1 MIRKV
6 FLYYVE
12 CCYLILCSVGFYY
25 LYRKIQQIKS
35 AIMNNEKMQEIVEK
49 SLISTSIKSISKS
62 KYINWCDQ
70 LCALVNLI
78 PYVGGAFA
86 TEIQSIKNSVAE
98 YKAYEFFR
106 KFTYFIYELEE
117 LTEAQRIEFV
127 ADIEK
132 AANDASGNIVIGLV
146 DRLDNINKEK
156 VLANL
161 VKAKVTYEI
170 SIEDFFRLSSMLER
184 IPYVDLVKLKL
195 YLTDYYDKD
204 GDSELLFATGVL
216 QQSVIDAND
225 DNKYVLS
232 KLGKKLL
239 KHGLGIEVSDKQP
252 KGTKVSN
259 LTWNEIDGIEPIAE
273 EKMNRV
279 IKEYDKKK
287 NYEESDSAMFNH
299 DVERGK

>member
-1 MIRKV
+1 
-6 FLYYVE
+6 
-12 CCYLILCSVGFYY
+12 
-25 LYRKIQQIKS
+25 
-35 AIMNNEKMQEIVEK
+35 MNNKEMREIVEK
-49 SLISTSIKSISKS
+49 SLISANIKSNPKN

-106 KFTYFIYELEE
+106 KFTCFIYELEE

-132 AANDASGNIVIGLV
+132 AANDSSGNIVIGLV
-146 DRLDNINKEK
+146 DRLDNINKER

-161 VKAKVTYEI
+161 VKAKVTYKI
-170 SIEDFFRLSSMLER
+170 SIEDFFRLSFMLER

-195 YLTDYYDKD
+195 YLTDYYDED

-216 QQSVIDAND
+216 QQSVLDAND

-232 KLGKKLL
+232 RLGKKLL
-239 KHGLGIEVSDKQP
+239 KYGLGIAVSDIQP

-273 EKMNRV
+273 EEIDRV
-279 IKEYDKKK
+279 IKEHNDKK
-287 NYEESDSAMFNH
+287 NYEESDRAMFDY